1 MVEDRGPRL
10 RNITAI
16 FLAFAVFST
25 ALRCYVRARIVKWFG
40 LDDWLMVVAVVSFSN
55 YHGVQLILY

>member
-10 RNITAI
+10 RNICAV

-25 ALRCYVRARIVKWFG
+25 AIRCYVRARMVKWFG
-40 LDDWLMVVAVVSFSN
+40 LDDWLMVAAVVSLTII
-55 YHGVQLILY
+55 VE

>member
-10 RNITAI
+10 RNITAV
-16 FLAFAVFST
+16 FLALAIFST

-40 LDDWLMVVAVVSFSN
+40 LDDWLMVAALVRFPCYRGA
-55 YHGVQLILY
+55 